1 MIKSTDYM
9 EDGLVKLVGF
19 DQINNKDVDYN
30 DGDIAFHMDIREL
43 PISNGSLK
51 INMFVL
57 TACVRGRME
66 LEINS
71 EHHTLDSNSMLIC
84 TPNCLITN
92 CMLSPDFE
100 GMILCLSQ
108 RIITESLSES
118 DIWNRAF
125 RFSTNPIV
133 HVRED
138 SLRLLKI
145 YGSLFYEYKKNKR
158 KTFQKEIITSI
169 MRAALY
175 EILSDVDTDTTSVG
189 NNLLRQSDVLFKRF
203 MELLTSCKVKP
214 RTVNWYAN
222 RLCVTPKYLSTVCKQ
237 VSGKTAFEWINEYVG
252 VDIKHM
258 LKNTNLSIKE
268 ITDELNFPNMSFFGK
283 YCRNHFGISPSE
295 YRKQLRERTDA
306 I

>member
-1 MIKSTDYM
+1 
-9 EDGLVKLVGF
+9 
-19 DQINNKDVDYN
+19 
-30 DGDIAFHMDIREL
+30 MDIREL

-66 LEINS
+66 VEINS
-71 EHHTLDSNSMLIC
+71 ENHTLDSNSMLIC

-92 CMLSPDFE
+92 CMLSPDFD

-138 SLRLLKI
+138 SLKLLKI
-145 YGSLFYEYKKNKR
+145 YGSLFYEYKRNKR

-169 MRAALY
+169 VRAALY
-175 EILSDVDTDTTSVG
+175 EMLSDIDTDTVPVG

-295 YRKQLRERTDA
+295 YRKQLRERTDE
-306 I
+306 

>member
-1 MIKSTDYM
+1 MIKNTDYM

-66 LEINS
+66 VEINS
-71 EHHTLDSNSMLIC
+71 ENHTLDSNSMLIC

-92 CMLSPDFE
+92 CMLSPDFD

-138 SLRLLKI
+138 SLKLLKI
-145 YGSLFYEYKKNKR
+145 YGSLFYEYKRNKR

-169 MRAALY
+169 VRAALY
-175 EILSDVDTDTTSVG
+175 EMLSDIDTDTVPVG

-295 YRKQLRERTDA
+295 YRKQLRERTDE
-306 I
+306 

>member
-1 MIKSTDYM
+1 M

-66 LEINS
+66 VEINS
-71 EHHTLDSNSMLIC
+71 ENHTLDSNSMLIC

-92 CMLSPDFE
+92 CMLSPDFD

-138 SLRLLKI
+138 SLKLLKI
-145 YGSLFYEYKKNKR
+145 YGSLFYEYKRNKR

-169 MRAALY
+169 VRAALY
-175 EILSDVDTDTTSVG
+175 EMLSDIDTDTVPVG

-295 YRKQLRERTDA
+295 YRKQLRERTDE
-306 I
+306 